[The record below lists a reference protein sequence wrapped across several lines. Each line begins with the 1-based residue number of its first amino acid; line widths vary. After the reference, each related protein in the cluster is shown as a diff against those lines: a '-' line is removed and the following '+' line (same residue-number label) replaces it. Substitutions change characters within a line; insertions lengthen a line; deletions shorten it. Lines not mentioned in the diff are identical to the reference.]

1 MRATTNGITKKLI
14 LQIRDLSLQ
23 GQADTVWFEGRSDKN
38 MFDAG
43 EDIYWQTAGK
53 FLLVYIESFGEDS
66 YSYRLYR
73 CSGEAWYDRRIVLN
87 PALENEDCRCLLEY
101 IEHYDRDNLV
111 RFDNDEQ
118 WLCEFEKTVAGIASE

>member
-87 PALENEDCRCLLEY
+87 PALENEDCRCLLDY
-101 IEHYDRDNLV
+101 IEHYNRDNLV

>member
-1 MRATTNGITKKLI
+1 M
-14 LQIRDLSLQ
+14 
-23 GQADTVWFEGRSDKN
+23 
-38 MFDAG
+38 
-43 EDIYWQTAGK
+43 
-53 FLLVYIESFGEDS
+53 YIESLDEDG

-73 CSGEAWYDRRIVLN
+73 CSREAWYDRRTVLN

>member
-73 CSGEAWYDRRIVLN
+73 CSGEACYDRRIVLN
-87 PALENEDCRCLLEY
+87 PALENEDCRCLLDY
-101 IEHYDRDNLV
+101 IEHYNRDNLV

-118 WLCEFEKTVAGIASE
+118 WLCEFEKPVAGIASE